1 MPVFLCPSVPTKE
14 VHILIFIF
22 NNGVREWLIDDLK
35 YVVSWLPD
43 EEEDMRELTEG
54 IIDKLSSMTD
64 KEFTQIS
71 KSLIPQLDKDE

>member
-1 MPVFLCPSVPTKE
+1 MPTFTPTE
-14 VHILIFIF
+14 INLIFIF

-35 YVVSWLPD
+35 YVVSWLPY

-54 IIDKLSSMTD
+54 IIDKLSNMTD

-71 KSLIPQLDKDE
+71 KSLIPQLDKDK

>member
-1 MPVFLCPSVPTKE
+1 MPTFTPTE
-14 VHILIFIF
+14 INLIFIF
-22 NNGVREWLIDDLK
+22 NNGIREWLIDDLK

-71 KSLIPQLDKDE
+71 KNLIPQLGKDE

>member
-1 MPVFLCPSVPTKE
+1 MSTFTPTE
-14 VHILIFIF
+14 INLIFIF
-22 NNGVREWLIDDLK
+22 NNGIREWLIDDLK

-71 KSLIPQLDKDE
+71 KSLIPQLDKNE

>member
-1 MPVFLCPSVPTKE
+1 MPTFTPTE
-14 VHILIFIF
+14 INLIFIF
-22 NNGVREWLIDDLK
+22 NNGVREWLIGDLK